1 MCPWAFQRTY
11 ALPDPFTLIL
21 QTYVVNHQN
30 FDRAWEGLGGHL
42 GGQNLVG
49 CLLMGTH
56 SRGVKSGGLPHRIQ
70 RSAGFGCLLVPF
82 GHPIKQFFKIVKIEA
97 PPGL

>member
-42 GGQNLVG
+42 GGPNLVG
-49 CLLMGTH
+49 YLLMGTH
-56 SRGVKSGGLPHRIQ
+56 SHDIACSPVLQKFENKDH
-70 RSAGFGCLLVPF
+70 ANVDLVSLKLEPF
-82 GHPIKQFFKIVKIEA
+82 VMVQKCK
-97 PPGL
+97 

>member
-11 ALPDPFTLIL
+11 ALSDLFTLIL

-42 GGQNLVG
+42 GGPNLVG
-49 CLLMGTH
+49 YLLMGTH
-56 SRGVKSGGLPHRIQ
+56 SHDIACSPVLQKFENKDHANGKSEKK
-70 RSAGFGCLLVPF
+70 S
-82 GHPIKQFFKIVKIEA
+82 
-97 PPGL
+97 

>member
-42 GGQNLVG
+42 GGPNLVG
-49 CLLMGTH
+49 YLLMGTH
-56 SRGVKSGGLPHRIQ
+56 SHG
-70 RSAGFGCLLVPF
+70 SACSPVLQKFENKDHAKDQLKAILGIPN
-82 GHPIKQFFKIVKIEA
+82 FFNL
-97 PPGL
+97 GYT